1 MYEHISVLCKY
12 ILFKNKI
19 KESSHI
25 FFDKKRIIFAILK
38 KITEKV

>member
-1 MYEHISVLCKY
+1 MYEHTGILCKY

-25 FFDKKRIIFAILK
+25 FLIKKELSLLDEVTKR
-38 KITEKV
+38 V

>member
-1 MYEHISVLCKY
+1 MYEHISILCKY

-25 FFDKKRIIFAILK
+25 FLIKKELSLQY
-38 KITEKV
+38 

>member
-1 MYEHISVLCKY
+1 MYEHTGILCKY

-25 FFDKKRIIFAILK
+25 FFDKKKNYLCNIK

>member
-1 MYEHISVLCKY
+1 MYEHTGILCKY

-25 FFDKKRIIFAILK
+25 FLIKKNYLCNIK